1 MRGPLG
7 PAPFQPGKT
16 QASWL
21 RPEHLQKLAQQ
32 SNARKAAGSSGHSH
46 EMAASAHSLMELWA
60 AQPVKSTRYRTPSSG
75 PVKAHISGTLHTKG
89 ARGGPLTH
97 IPICR
102 ATESTS
108 TSSKAGRGT
117 MRITQPAATESTYK
131 QQVGKSPPAPEAL
144 ERYLEWPSKE
154 TDDRAVTPA
163 LISTPAK
170 RYT

>member
-1 MRGPLG
+1 MAVPIPMRGPLG

-21 RPEHLQKLAQQ
+21 RPEHLQKLDQQ

-102 ATESTS
+102 ATKSTR
-108 TSSKAGRGT
+108 TSSKAGGETARNT
-117 MRITQPAATESTYK
+117 SCSYRESILATVRKKASPLGLYGEIFREAK
-131 QQVGKSPPAPEAL
+131 QE
-144 ERYLEWPSKE
+144 E
-154 TDDRAVTPA
+154 
-163 LISTPAK
+163 
-170 RYT
+170 